1 MIAPICLPDV
11 WAEWDK
17 IMAGKL
23 ETNKSY
29 LKSFVSP
36 LLQTWVEPNITP
48 EETKKYKTCIKTR
61 LSNWHTQ
68 TFSKIKE

>member
-17 IMAGKL
+17 TMAGKL
-23 ETNKSY
+23 EIDKSY

-36 LLQTWVEPNITP
+36 LLQTWVEPNLTP
-48 EETKKYKTCIKTR
+48 EETRMYKIRIKTR
-61 LSNWHTQ
+61 LSN
-68 TFSKIKE
+68 